1 MATNDGWESIGVAD
15 EGEWES
21 IKPEREKV
29 SKLES
34 GIRGAVQGF
43 GMDFGD
49 EITGALESTA
59 GSLGLVPD
67 KTYEQARD
75 ESRAA
80 YAQARED
87 NPGTYLSGQVGGGLA
102 SMAIP
107 GLNAAKGA
115 KLATVFGK
123 SALQGGLMGLG
134 ASESDDIAGMAKDT
148 ATGAGIGGA
157 FGAAGG
163 LIGNAASGAVP
174 KTKKA
179 IDEIAEW
186 LAARS
191 LGAERG
197 TIKKIGADKVRKA
210 GRYALDKG
218 IISPLASADDL
229 IARND
234 ASLAASGS
242 GGRAVRDAIDEAGL
256 STFNPLNTASKIDDE
271 VGGFWRSPINRG
283 ETKQHEN
290 TLEAILMRNSKG
302 IDKDIPLSEAQTL
315 KEELGKVANWK
326 NNLNVT
332 DKERMARDA
341 YRIVASGI
349 DDAVESGAAKL
360 NNPEMLKALK
370 EANKTYSTGKTAEQ
384 LLENKFARE
393 QGNKLFGLTDSIVGV
408 GSLGYGGATDDW
420 GTAGAIFGA
429 KKFAGKY
436 GTQIGAVGLNNLAKI
451 IAKSPQ
457 SLGKY
462 GDILQKAMARGG
474 SSLAITHHM
483 LMERDPEYRQTI
495 EKNDQ

>member
-1 MATNDGWESIGVAD
+1 MEKNDGWKSIGVADDDGWESI
-15 EGEWES
+15 
-21 IKPEREKV
+21 KPGPEKV
-29 SKLES
+29 SQLES
-34 GIRGAVQGF
+34 GLRGGVQGLT
-43 GMDFGD
+43 MDFGD
-49 EITGALESTA
+49 EITGGLESAA

-67 KTYEQARD
+67 KTYKQARD
-75 ESRAA
+75 EARAA
-80 YAQARED
+80 YKKAQQD
-87 NPGTYLSGQVGGGLA
+87 NPGTYLGGQVGGSLA
-102 SMAIP
+102 TLAIP

-115 KLATVFGK
+115 KLLTTVGK
-123 SALQGGLMGLG
+123 SALQGGLTGLG
-134 ASESDDIAGMAKDT
+134 SSESEDVTDMAKDT
-148 ATGAGIGGA
+148 AAGAGIGGA

-163 LIGNAASGAVP
+163 LLGNAVSGAVP

-179 IDEIAEW
+179 LDEMAEW

-197 TIKKIGADKVRKA
+197 TIKRLGADKVREA

-229 IARND
+229 IARNE

-256 STFNPLNTASKIDDE
+256 STFNPLKTATKVDEE
-271 VGGFWRSPINRG
+271 VGNFWRSPINRG
-283 ETKQHEN
+283 QTNQHEN
-290 TLEAILMRNSKG
+290 TLEAILMRG
-302 IDKDIPLSEAQTL
+302 EKDIPLSEAQTL

-326 NNLNVT
+326 NTLNVT

-341 YRIVASGI
+341 YRVVASGI
-349 DDAVESGAAKL
+349 DDAVESGATKL
-360 NNPEMLKALK
+360 DNPDLLNTLK

-393 QGNKLFGLTDSIVGV
+393 QGNKLFGLTDSIVGA

-420 GTAGAIFGA
+420 GTAGAIMAA
-429 KKFAGKY
+429 KKLGGKY
-436 GTQIGAVGLNNLAKI
+436 GTQVGAVGLDKLAKLVSV
-451 IAKSPQ
+451 APQ

-462 GDILQKAMARGG
+462 GDILQRAMARGG

-483 LMERDPEYRQTI
+483 LMNKDPEYRQLLN
-495 EKNDQ
+495 EQSRDQ